1 MRVQDL
7 SIAEF
12 KSLINNVVEEKLQE
26 MLGDPDWGLELKDE
40 VSKRLQRSLK
50 ETQQGRRGIPLEEVA
65 EKLGL

>member
-12 KSLINNVVEEKLQE
+12 KSLINNVLEEKLQE

-50 ETQQGRRGIPLEEVA
+50 QTQQGRRGIPLEEASRVD
-65 EKLGL
+65 